1 MDEMQNPD
9 IVNNFRENFYTLV
22 QQIPEGKITTYGALA
37 RALGDIRAARAV
49 GKMLNE
55 NPRPIV
61 VPCHRVV
68 MSDGSI
74 GGFGMGVDK
83 KIELLEDEGI
93 KVKNDKIVD
102 FKEKLFEDFDCDAPL
117 EKLREEQLSIR
128 DEVVIEDELEE
139 YEVVGGVDVSYTD
152 STAYGSISIWDEEGE
167 IDTLTIKTEIS
178 FPYISTYLSFRELPV
193 LVELME
199 RLKET
204 DMEEPDVLMVDGNG
218 ILHPFKIGLA
228 SHLGV
233 ELDMPTIGVAKSML
247 TGRMEK
253 EVTHEDPLSKIYYT
267 EDENELIG
275 YAYLSSS
282 RAKNPIYVSP
292 GHRVTPETALE
303 KVKMYCEYKIP
314 QPVRKAHIQANKKRR
329 EDE

>member
-1 MDEMQNPD
+1 MMKNTD
-9 IVNNFRENFYTLV
+9 IIKDFRENFYSLV
-22 QQIPEGKITTYGALA
+22 QQIPEGRITTYGALA

-74 GGFGMGVDK
+74 GGFGMGVEK
-83 KIELLEDEGI
+83 KIELLEGEGI
-93 KVKNDKIVD
+93 EVKDDMIVD
-102 FKEKLFEDFDCDAPL
+102 FKKKLSENFQCDAPL
-117 EKLREEQLSIR
+117 EELREEQLSIK

-152 STAYGSISIWDEEGE
+152 STAYGSISIWDEEKE
-167 IDTLTIKTEIS
+167 IDSLTIKTEVS

-193 LVELME
+193 LIELME
-199 RLKET
+199 ELEKT
-204 DMEEPDVLMVDGNG
+204 NIHKPDVLMVDGNG
-218 ILHPFKIGLA
+218 ILHPYKIGIA

-233 ELDMPTIGVAKSML
+233 ELDIPTIGVAKSML
-247 TGRMEK
+247 TGKIKK
-253 EVTHEDPLSKIYYT
+253 EVTHEDPVSEIS
-267 EDENELIG
+267 DDNDHLIG

-282 RAKNPIYVSP
+282 RAKNPIYISP
-292 GHRVTPETALE
+292 GHKISPKSSLE
-303 KVKMYCEYKIP
+303 KVKTYCEYKIP
-314 QPVRKAHIQANKKRR
+314 QPVRKAHIRANKTRR
-329 EDE
+329 DDE